1 MDRLVGRRLNMALRV
16 RDFSESNPSADPS
29 FGSVLG
35 PLKDAI
41 DRMVELG
48 SRHVNGLLSR
58 HELTVNRREI
68 RRRLREV
75 SAELR

>member
-16 RDFSESNPSADPS
+16 RDFSESNPSDPG